1 MDASNLF
8 LFVGLPYI
16 AFAIFLVGTIYR
28 YRATGFKVSSLSS
41 QFLEGRALFWA
52 SVPFHFGILVV
63 FLGHLT
69 AFLIPSGILA
79 WNSNP
84 VRLLVLQ
91 VTAFAFGI
99 SVLVGLV
106 GLIYRRLTNPR
117 VKMVTNNMDIV
128 IELMLLVQ
136 TGAGLYIGYA
146 HRWGASWF
154 AADLS
159 PYLWSIFLFRPEAT
173 AVAAMPFAIKLHIV
187 NAFLIIAV
195 FPFTRLV
202 HILVAPFH
210 YISRPYQRVI
220 WNWDRNLVR
229 NPASAWTETRPRNN

>member
-1 MDASNLF
+1 MTLPNLF
-8 LFVGLPYI
+8 FFVGLPYI
-16 AFAIFLVGTIYR
+16 AIVTFLVGTIQR
-28 YRATGFKVSSLSS
+28 YRNTGFKVSSLSS
-41 QFLEGRALFWA
+41 QFLEGKRLFWA

-63 FLGHLT
+63 FFGHLT
-69 AFLIPSGILA
+69 AFLIPAGILA

-91 VTAFAFGI
+91 VTAWAFGL

-106 GLIYRRLTNPR
+106 GLMLRRVTNRR
-117 VKMVTNNMDIV
+117 VKMVTTRMDLV

-136 TGAGLYIGYA
+136 TGLGLYIGYA

-159 PYLWSIFLFRPEAT
+159 PYLWSLFKLDPQIT
-173 AVAAMPFAIKLHIV
+173 AVSAMPLVIKLHII
-187 NAFLIIAV
+187 NAFLIFGI

-202 HILVAPFH
+202 HVLVAPLH
-210 YISRPYQRVI
+210 YLNRPYQRVM
-220 WNWDRNLVR
+220 WNYDRRAIRDPETPWSPVR
-229 NPASAWTETRPRNN
+229 PKNN